1 MSRFVVWF
9 VVTESSE
16 EFATSVFPAVIACEL
31 YAADVSSGINSQ
43 LSNSSLPPHPKRKAV
58 NPLQLR
64 RPVDEVCVF

>member
-43 LSNSSLPPHPKRKAV
+43 LSNSALPPLQKESCKPTAVEKA
-58 NPLQLR
+58 
-64 RPVDEVCVF
+64 C